1 MMLDCHIPLPLPDAL
16 TVVRRDA
23 GVMLR
28 NEERMCRL
36 EQVSAFSIHESGHSD
51 AGTCFSKCYEL
62 HSFRIQFHHSV
73 ISMYTLCEIIAF
85 SVLGSTKPLV

>member
-1 MMLDCHIPLPLPDAL
+1 
-16 TVVRRDA
+16 
-23 GVMLR
+23 
-28 NEERMCRL
+28 MCRL

-51 AGTCFSKCYEL
+51 AEVCFSKCYEL

-73 ISMYTLCEIIAF
+73 ISMHTLCATIVF